1 MGSYTALDM
10 TAVIWVSDETGSCG
24 QEYWRRHDRKVSQR
38 FMMVIWVDMLELVST
53 DPGNS
58 LDEGSNRDS
67 NVVQNISNWLT
78 KSYILEINGQ
88 YRRAAFR
95 KKILYA
101 GWEVSILYAG
111 RTQSMESQVRYSPS
125 IIDWGY
131 QKFCEV
137 MNYSKKEII
146 ER

>member
-1 MGSYTALDM
+1 
-10 TAVIWVSDETGSCG
+10 
-24 QEYWRRHDRKVSQR
+24 
-38 FMMVIWVDMLELVST
+38 MLELVST

-101 GWEVSILYAG
+101 G
-111 RTQSMESQVRYSPS
+111 
-125 IIDWGY
+125 
-131 QKFCEV
+131 
-137 MNYSKKEII
+137 
-146 ER
+146 

>member
-1 MGSYTALDM
+1 MGSHTTLDM
-10 TAVIWVSDETGSCG
+10 KALECISGVTGSCEK
-24 QEYWRRHDRKVSQR
+24 EYWRRYDRKVSQR
-38 FMMVIWVDMLELVST
+38 FMMVRWLDMLELDST
-53 DPGNS
+53 GPGNS

-78 KSYILEINGQ
+78 ESYIIKINGQ

-111 RTQSMESQVRYSPS
+111 RTQKYGITGVVQSCDHRLRLSE
-125 IIDWGY
+125 ILWGD
-131 QKFCEV
+131 KLF
-137 MNYSKKEII
+137 KGEII